1 MTTAVQP
8 NPASE
13 YSPRTDAAAG
23 SRVGAELAEAAARL
37 SVEALLRCWIRERR
51 VPRPAA
57 ADLVLRIGPGSV
69 TVPVRYWSAAGW
81 HRFGPACTE
90 QGGPVAP
97 GQLARWM
104 AEAGADPAA
113 ISAGPDRPDNAAAT
127 TGRARTCAA
136 ATDRADNAAI
146 TGRAH
151 TCTSATDQADN
162 AAATGPAH
170 TCAAATDRADNDAAV
185 GHPSTS
191 AATDRAGNAAA
202 PDHAY
207 TYAATDPASN
217 AAAAQAATSA
227 AAAQVTAAA
236 ATAAAA
242 AAASHATAAPTPAA
256 PPPAAAEELAGR
268 VAESAERIAVH
279 LADRAAH
286 PAPPDP
292 ASGGAPTTPFLAA
305 EQALLAGHPLHPTP
319 KSRDGLT
326 EPAYSPELRGGFQ
339 LDWFSVDASLV
350 AEDSEI
356 GPTARDLCTF
366 LSGTLPDDG
375 VLVPAHP
382 WQAAELLRRPGVREL
397 VAAGRLRHRGRCGA
411 RWFPTSSLR
420 TVYRPDAPV
429 MLKLSLGL
437 KITNS
442 RRENL
447 RKELLRGVEAHRLFA
462 GPAGTRLLAAH
473 PNFRML
479 TDAAYLAVDG
489 VPGLDVSVRHSPFRP
504 TDYVYCVAALTDL
517 GRGAIAPDGAPHE
530 LAAHLRG
537 LAEASGRGVREV
549 TVDWFGCYVD
559 RLIAPLLWLD
569 AELGVTLEGHQ
580 QNTLIQ
586 LDEHGYPGAG
596 WYRDNQG
603 YYYRASRVA
612 ELEQLAGMPEL
623 GRASDTV
630 VEDRVVTERLIYYV
644 GINNLFG
651 MVGALGCAGLAEERE
666 LLHVARER
674 LSGLRGHE
682 PTELLL
688 NAATLPC
695 KANLLTRAA
704 GLDELVGDLATQS
717 VYVEIPNPC
726 AQPGGA

>member
-13 YSPRTDAAAG
+13 YSPRPAVPAAAP
-23 SRVGAELAEAAARL
+23 VGAEFAEAAARL
-37 SVEALLRCWIRERR
+37 SVEALLRCWIREQR

-57 ADLVLRIGPGSV
+57 ADLILRIGPATV
-69 TVPVRYWSAAGW
+69 TVPVRYWSATGW
-81 HRFGPACTE
+81 HRFGPARTE
-90 QGGPVAP
+90 RGPVTP
-97 GQLARWM
+97 GELARYM
-104 AEAGADPAA
+104 GGAGEAVRPTGDP
-113 ISAGPDRPDNAAAT
+113 
-127 TGRARTCAA
+127 
-136 ATDRADNAAI
+136 
-146 TGRAH
+146 
-151 TCTSATDQADN
+151 
-162 AAATGPAH
+162 
-170 TCAAATDRADNDAAV
+170 
-185 GHPSTS
+185 
-191 AATDRAGNAAA
+191 
-202 PDHAY
+202 
-207 TYAATDPASN
+207 
-217 AAAAQAATSA
+217 AATSA
-227 AAAQVTAAA
+227 AAAQATAAA

-242 AAASHATAAPTPAA
+242 AAASHATAAPAVAPAA
-256 PPPAAAEELAGR
+256 PTTAAAEELAGR
-268 VAESAERIAVH
+268 AAESAGRIAVH

-292 ASGGAPTTPFLAA
+292 ASGGGHTTPFLAA

-339 LDWFSVDASLV
+339 LDWFSVDAELV

-356 GPTARDLCTF
+356 GPAARDLCTF
-366 LSGTLPDDG
+366 LSGTLPDGG

-382 WQAAELLRRPGVREL
+382 WQAADLLRRPAVREL
-397 VAAGRLRHRGRCGA
+397 VQSGCLRHRGRSGA

-437 KITNS
+437 NITNS

-447 RKELLRGVEAHRLFA
+447 RKELLRGIEAHRLFA
-462 GPAGTRLLAAH
+462 GPVGTRLLAAH
-473 PNFRML
+473 PSFRML

-517 GRGAIAPDGAPHE
+517 GRGVIAPDGAVHE

-537 LAEASGRGVREV
+537 LAEATGRAAREV
-549 TVDWFGCYVD
+549 SLDWFGRYVD
-559 RLIAPLLWLD
+559 RLIAPMLWLD

-586 LDEHGYPGAG
+586 LDEQGYPGAG

-612 ELEQLAGMPEL
+612 ELERLAGMPEL

-666 LLHVARER
+666 LIQVARDR
-674 LSGLRGHE
+674 LSPLHGHE

-688 NAATLPC
+688 NAANLRC

-704 GLDELVGDLATQS
+704 GLDELVGELATQS

-726 AQPGGA
+726 AHPDGA